1 MSTLNS
7 PHYRKPAFLANPLSP
22 RYTRMSQSAP
32 WARNGRDRRATVER
46 LVDVTRAA
54 LLWREWRILQCSYFV
69 PDLHSS
75 RDLGVELAVS
85 KLADEDLTPALQ
97 FYATLTESQVRAIA
111 RLYRA
116 LMAEQ
121 RRSHARPDRA
131 TSRDLRLPTGDT
143 GDGGAY
149 HRLNARMAS
158 VPPQIPRGARRA
170 LAHRMPATP
179 LTTGVRQLRSAAYT
193 PVASHRVEGDFSA
206 SGSWQQLP
214 PLGWRPPTWTDRLK
228 HATAAM
234 IATALIVRAA
244 FTLVT

>member
-7 PHYRKPAFLANPLSP
+7 PHYRKPASLANPLSP

-54 LLWREWRILQCSYFV
+54 LLWREWRILQCSYFA
-69 PDLHSS
+69 PDLRSS

-85 KLADEDLTPALQ
+85 NLADEDLTPALQ
-97 FYATLTESQVRAIA
+97 LYATLTESQVRAIA

-131 TSRDLRLPTGDT
+131 TSRDLRLPTGNT

-158 VPPQIPRGARRA
+158 VPQQVPRGGRTA
-170 LAHRMPATP
+170 LAHAD
-179 LTTGVRQLRSAAYT
+179 T
-193 PVASHRVEGDFSA
+193 PVAGHRVEGDFSA

-234 IATALIVRAA
+234 IATTLLVRAA
-244 FTLVT
+244 FTLVS

>member
-1 MSTLNS
+1 MSTSNS
-7 PHYRKPAFLANPLSP
+7 PHYHKPAALANPLSP
-22 RYTRMSQSAP
+22 RYTRMFPSAP
-32 WARNGRDRRATVER
+32 QASNGRDRRLTVER

-54 LLWREWRILQCSYFV
+54 LLWREWRILQCAYFAR
-69 PDLHSS
+69 DLQSS
-75 RDLGVELAVS
+75 RDLGVELAFS
-85 KLADEDLTPALQ
+85 NLADEDLTPPLQ
-97 FYATLTESQVRAIA
+97 FHGTLTESQVRAIA

-158 VPPQIPRGARRA
+158 VPPQMPRGGCAA
-170 LAHRMPATP
+170 LAHGSP
-179 LTTGVRQLRSAAYT
+179 TGVRRVRSNAST
-193 PVASHRVEGDFSA
+193 PVASHRFEGDFSA
-206 SGSWQQLP
+206 SGSWQHLP

-234 IATALIVRAA
+234 IATTLPVRAA
-244 FTLVT
+244 FPLVT